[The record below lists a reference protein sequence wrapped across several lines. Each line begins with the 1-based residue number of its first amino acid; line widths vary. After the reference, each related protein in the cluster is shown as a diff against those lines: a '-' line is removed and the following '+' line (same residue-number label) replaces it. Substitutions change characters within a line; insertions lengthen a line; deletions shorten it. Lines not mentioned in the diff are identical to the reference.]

1 MRGKVRAEPKMKVRS
16 FQDSNL
22 TLFPRLSLSVHF
34 TELNVSGNPILS
46 FKGLLPYPTLSSL
59 NCDNTKISSFL
70 GAVYLPSLT
79 SVTFNN
85 APISRYPHYRIMAG
99 IVFGAQLERV
109 DFWSIKKS
117 EKGIIETLT
126 PSVRDYLVDGWIL
139 TMIQPIKMFHAQT
152 RKRKVIYVKEYRNVP
167 TSPRPRTMVSRK
179 QRAVGPATFKAIE
192 IVDESSI
199 DFVEQL
205 QKLLYESDLR
215 NLGQKVG
222 EIKPKLNHE
231 CPENGLV
238 FVHEVLSALNRR
250 PAFFHEICELL
261 VSCCTGLVTELL
273 KDELMDFPF
282 ASHGLL
288 CRLLE
293 RLFDEMLIDSE
304 DVQSFFYS
312 IYDSFDKFA
321 DKAHLHEKLPLEPFY
336 RIFGNF
342 YELIDEVDHSLS
354 SSLVT
359 ELDKEGPEM
368 KEHVD
373 KAKWGDKYNALLNAL
388 KRDDVTAFGEYS
400 DEDVGLFL
408 ANFFNIETSQPKLVA
423 SAFAGALN
431 CFKAQQFV
439 EEPNIKLCAL
449 QGGNPDI
456 IHLVGDA
463 SPEGAIEYHSY
474 QLFRSL
480 RVANQDCVEAA
491 VKAQNYDALSFLISS
506 HVAIDPRYLRDAIS
520 NSNCELVDFLLR
532 NGVTC
537 DDGLELAVKAKH
549 PMLVRNLVASG
560 RFDVNRIFGNNEWTV
575 LHLAASQG
583 DVKTLE
589 VLLNAKGIDPS
600 EVDVDGQT
608 AEDIANASGNQDVI
622 KVFSLYG
629 ESEHN

>member
-1 MRGKVRAEPKMKVRS
+1 MKGKGRVEQKMKVRS

-22 TLFPRLSLSVHF
+22 TLFPRLSLSLHF

-46 FKGLLPYPTLSSL
+46 FKGLLPYPTLASL

-99 IVFGAQLERV
+99 IVFGTQLERV

-167 TSPRPRTMVSRK
+167 TSPRTRTMVSRK
-179 QRAVGPATFKAIE
+179 QRAVGPTSFKTIE

-199 DFVEQL
+199 EFVEQL
-205 QKLLYESDLR
+205 QKILYESDLR

-231 CPENGLV
+231 SPENGLV

-261 VSCCTGLVTELL
+261 VSCCTGFVMELL

-282 ASHGLL
+282 SSHGLL

-312 IYDSFDKFA
+312 IYDSFDKFGDNA
-321 DKAHLHEKLPLEPFY
+321 RLHDKLPLEPFY

-342 YELIDEVDHSLS
+342 HELIDEVDHDMSASL
-354 SSLVT
+354 LT

-368 KEHVD
+368 KEQVE

-388 KRDDVTAFGEYS
+388 KRDDVAAFGDYS
-400 DEDVGLFL
+400 DEDVRLFL

-423 SAFAGALN
+423 SALTGALN
-431 CFKAQQFV
+431 CFKAEQFT
-439 EEPNIKLCAL
+439 EEPSLKLCAI

-491 VKAQNYDALSFLISS
+491 VKAQNYDALSFLVSNR
-506 HVAIDPRYLRDAIS
+506 VAIDPRHLRDAIS
-520 NSNCELVDFLLR
+520 NGNCELVDFLLR

-537 DDGLELAVKAKH
+537 EDGLELAVKSKH

-560 RFDVNRIFGNNEWTV
+560 KFDVNRIFGSNEWTV
-575 LHLAASQG
+575 LHLAASLG
-583 DVKTLE
+583 DVKMLE

-629 ESEHN
+629 EAELN